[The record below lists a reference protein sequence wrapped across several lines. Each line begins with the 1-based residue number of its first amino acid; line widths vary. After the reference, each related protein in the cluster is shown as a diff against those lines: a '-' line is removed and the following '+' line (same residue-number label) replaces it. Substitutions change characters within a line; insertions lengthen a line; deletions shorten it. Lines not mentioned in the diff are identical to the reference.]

1 VGLYQQFYFSVDLE
15 VPFKVRVHFMYNYID
30 YRCFVGTTL
39 LSEEADFD
47 GVEAQLYI
55 TSC

>member
-1 VGLYQQFYFSVDLE
+1 
-15 VPFKVRVHFMYNYID
+15 MYNHID